1 MPDTSQFPALDGT
14 LGAMEIGA
22 ILGTFLFGIETLQTF
37 NYYRR
42 FPEDSKLL
50 KATVTTIVSYLHK
63 QRLKDL
69 EGRCDLVRC
78 FDISEGTNN
87 NRLDYPSRCLELV
100 NTICG
105 LGAIYT
111 MTITFYGH
119 APNQH
124 ILNPPHT
131 LNITILLSAPINA
144 LVQLFF
150 GNRIRVLSGH
160 WHIMVLCVVL
170 TLLRFICDVALT
182 IAFWVSPL
190 GFSVLR
196 ANDHWE
202 MITASSVGPA
212 VDGLIAVS
220 MCFCLWRVRRSG
232 FKRTQRMVDTLI
244 VWTVGAPIVVAGIM
258 QLFLACAD
266 LSFMAFFFIQ
276 PKLFSN
282 SMLASLNGRQ
292 RLRLLDQGETVSLS
306 LELAHTPE
314 RTKNGRVLIGDER
327 A

>member
-1 MPDTSQFPALDGT
+1 MPDTIQTSQFPALDGT

-22 ILGTFLFGIETLQTF
+22 VLGTFLFGIETLQTF

-50 KATVTTIVSYLHK
+50 KATVAVIW
-63 QRLKDL
+63 
-69 EGRCDLVRC
+69 
-78 FDISEGTNN
+78 
-87 NRLDYPSRCLELV
+87 CLELV

-105 LGAIYT
+105 LGAIYI
-111 MTITFYGH
+111 MTVTFYGH

-196 ANDHWE
+196 ANYHWE

-220 MCFCLWRVRRSG
+220 MCFCLWRVRGSG

-244 VWTVGAPIVVAGIM
+244 VWTVETTLITSVAGIM
-258 QLFLACAD
+258 QLVLFLARAD

>member
-1 MPDTSQFPALDGT
+1 
-14 LGAMEIGA
+14 MEIGA

-50 KATVTTIVSYLHK
+50 KTTVAVIW
-63 QRLKDL
+63 
-69 EGRCDLVRC
+69 
-78 FDISEGTNN
+78 F
-87 NRLDYPSRCLELV
+87 LELG

-105 LGAIYT
+105 WDAIYT
-111 MTITFYGH
+111 MTVTFYGQ
-119 APNQH
+119 APTQH

-160 WHIMVLCVVL
+160 WRIMVLCLFL
-170 TLLRFICDVALT
+170 TLLRFTCDVALT
-182 IAFWVSPL
+182 IAFWVSPS

-196 ANDHWE
+196 SNVHWE
-202 MITASSVGPA
+202 MITASSVGPV
-212 VDGLIAVS
+212 VDGVIAVS
-220 MCFCLWRVRRSG
+220 MCFCLWRLRRSG

-244 VWTVGAPIVVAGIM
+244 VWTVETTLITSVAGIM
-258 QLFLACAD
+258 QLVLFLSRTD
-266 LSFMAFFFIQ
+266 LSFMAFFLIQ

-292 RLRLLDQGETVSLS
+292 RFRLLDQVDIGS
-306 LELAHTPE
+306 LELADNPE
-314 RTKNGRVLIGDER
+314 RTKNGRVLIGDEC